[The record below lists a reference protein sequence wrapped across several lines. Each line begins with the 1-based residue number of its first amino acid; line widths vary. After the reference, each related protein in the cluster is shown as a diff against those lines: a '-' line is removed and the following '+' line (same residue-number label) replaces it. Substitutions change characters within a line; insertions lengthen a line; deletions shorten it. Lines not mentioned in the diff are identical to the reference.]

1 MHLMFAL
8 NREEEQR
15 KLLYLMFAL
24 GGEQRRAMYL
34 MFALN

>member
-1 MHLMFAL
+1 MFAL
-8 NREEEQR
+8 NHEEEQR